1 MKGHVRQAEVGKPEK
16 QSQMGPDSKKG
27 LTFKAK
33 NMSTWRTGNYIEQA
47 KP

>member
-1 MKGHVRQAEVGKPEK
+1 MKGQVRQAEMGKPEK
-16 QSQMGPDSKKG
+16 QSQMGPEKKKG
-27 LTFKAK
+27 LISKAK